1 MSKLWRISQQANSD
15 YDTFDSAVVVAD
27 TADEARKIHPG
38 GKFYQ
43 QYAGVNW
50 WEDNQSSPHSCW
62 AIALDQVNVQL
73 LGEAIP
79 TLQLGTVVCASFNAG

>member
-15 YDTFDSAVVVAD
+15 YDTFDLAVVVAD

-38 GKFYQ
+38 GKFY
-43 QYAGVNW
+43 AGVNW
-50 WEDNQSSPHSCW
+50 WEDNQSFPHSW

-73 LGEAIP
+73 IGEAIP
-79 TLQLGTVVCASFNAG
+79 TLQPGTVVCASFNAG